1 LGFSAPGR
9 EARQTLPLHR
19 TIVPENRGAARGRNE
34 TKKEADLPLYEHV
47 VIARPDISGQ
57 QAEALLEEMKGI
69 LAEGGGQVHKT
80 EYWGLKNL
88 SYRIRKHRKGHYG
101 LLNIEASHTAVAE
114 LERRMK
120 IHDDVIRYITVKVEA
135 HEAGP
140 SAPLQ
145 RRDDRDRDDRGGGF
159 GGGGGRFGDRD
170 RGGRGGGGGR
180 FGDRDRGDRGG
191 GGGGFG
197 DRDRGGGGDRGDR
210 GPRREEGST

>member
-1 LGFSAPGR
+1 M
-9 EARQTLPLHR
+9 
-19 TIVPENRGAARGRNE
+19 
-34 TKKEADLPLYEHV
+34 PLYEHV
-47 VIARPDISGQ
+47 VIARPDISNQ

-69 LAEGGGQVHKT
+69 LAEGGGKVHKS

-101 LLNIEASHTAVAE
+101 LLNIEASHPALAE
-114 LERRMK
+114 LERRLK
-120 IHDDVIRYITVKVEA
+120 IHDDVIRFLTVKVEE

-170 RGGRGGGGGR
+170 RGGDRGGRGGGGGR
-180 FGDRDRGDRGG
+180 FGDRDRGG
-191 GGGGFG
+191 
-197 DRDRGGGGDRGDR
+197 DRGGGGDRGDR
-210 GPRREEGST
+210 GPRPPRDGDAGGSV